1 MVFFTGS
8 PLSLFAMP
16 GLVFPSRYVAI
27 NMIRDV
33 AQIPQADDVSG
44 LSKVIA
50 LVQSSPPASFA
61 GCDEEKTLDALA
73 KLNLD
78 DDGKSRKPER
88 YTSKDKEKHKPA
100 EVAHVM
106 KLCAS
111 FTRATTLLT
120 DVDRHHGARCCT
132 VSGLHVV

>member
-1 MVFFTGS
+1 MIFFTGS

-16 GLVFPSRYVAI
+16 GLVSPSRYVAI
-27 NMIRDV
+27 NMIRKI

-50 LVQSSPPASFA
+50 LVQSSPPASFV
-61 GCDEEKTLDALA
+61 GCDEEKLLDALG

-78 DDGKSRKPER
+78 DDGKSRKSEQ
-88 YTSKDKEKHKPA
+88 YISKDKEKHKPA
-100 EVAHVM
+100 ELAHVT

-111 FTRATTLLT
+111 FTRATTLLA
-120 DVDRHHGARCCT
+120 DMDRHHGARCCI
-132 VSGLHVV
+132 VSGLLVV